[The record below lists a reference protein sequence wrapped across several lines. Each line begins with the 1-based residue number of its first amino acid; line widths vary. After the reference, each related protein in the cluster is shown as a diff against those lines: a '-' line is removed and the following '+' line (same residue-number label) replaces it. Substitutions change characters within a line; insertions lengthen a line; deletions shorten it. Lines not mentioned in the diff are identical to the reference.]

1 MMRKDER
8 YEALYRLICLTE
20 RSFMYDSMVTHKYA
34 QSVS

>member
-20 RSFMYDSMVTHKYA
+20 RSFVYDSMVTHKHT
-34 QSVS
+34 QPLS